1 MEITLPLL
9 LVFLLAALLKGLTGL
24 GFSTL
29 ALPILALCVE
39 PKLAIAL
46 VVFPSLFSNLAVM
59 SEARHWSE
67 AMRRFWPL
75 YLASVPGLLA
85 GFSLLVEV
93 DGAISRR
100 VLAIAM
106 LAYAAWSLAGLNP
119 ICSARAE
126 KWLTAPVG
134 AVTGL
139 INGLTGSQV
148 MPVLPYLLALRLDKD
163 LLVLAINLSFTL
175 SSLIMLALLGGAGVL
190 TPSVLGLAALGL
202 PAVLL
207 GVALGG
213 RLRRRLPEAGFRRA
227 VLVVLALIGVGLLT
241 RG

>member
-29 ALPILALCVE
+29 ALPLLVLFME

-46 VVFPSLFSNLAVM
+46 VVLPSLFSNLAVM
-59 SEARHWSE
+59 RQTRRWRE

-85 GFSLLVEV
+85 GFLLLVEV
-93 DGAISRR
+93 DGAVSRR

-106 LAYAAWSLAGLNP
+106 LAYAAWSLAGLQP
-119 ICSARAE
+119 LCSARTE
-126 KWLTAPVG
+126 RWLAAPIG

-139 INGLTGSQV
+139 VNGLTGSQV

-163 LLVLAINLSFTL
+163 LLVMSINLSFTL
-175 SSLIMLALLGGAGVL
+175 SSLIMLGLLGGAGML
-190 TPSVLGLAALGL
+190 TPSVLSLAALGL

-207 GVALGG
+207 GVVLGG
-213 RLRRRLPEAGFRRA
+213 RLRRRLPETGFRRA
-227 VLVVLALIGVGLLT
+227 VLVVLALIGVGLLA

>member
-1 MEITLPLL
+1 ML

-29 ALPILALCVE
+29 ALPILALFVE

-46 VVFPSLFSNLAVM
+46 VVLPSLFSNLAVM
-59 SEARHWSE
+59 SQARRWIE

-85 GFSLLVEV
+85 GFLLLVEV
-93 DGAISRR
+93 DGAVSRR

-106 LAYAAWSLAGLNP
+106 LAYAVWSLAGLNP

-126 KWLTAPVG
+126 KWLAAPVG
-134 AVTGL
+134 TVTGL

-190 TPSVLGLAALGL
+190 TPSVLRLAALGL

-213 RLRRRLPEAGFRRA
+213 RLRRLLPEDGFRRA

-241 RG
+241 RS